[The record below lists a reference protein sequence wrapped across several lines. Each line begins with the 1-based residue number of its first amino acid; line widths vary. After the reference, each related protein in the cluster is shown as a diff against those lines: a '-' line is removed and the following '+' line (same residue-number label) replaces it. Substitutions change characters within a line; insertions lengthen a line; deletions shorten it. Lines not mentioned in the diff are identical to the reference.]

1 MLDLAMPNL
10 ASMMAK
16 FFLNLES
23 VSGYHLP
30 FFLTWKR
37 GELVEPGVMASMT
50 LRAVTG
56 HSGERPSDGILRIFT
71 ALRD

>member
-10 ASMMAK
+10 ASIMDK